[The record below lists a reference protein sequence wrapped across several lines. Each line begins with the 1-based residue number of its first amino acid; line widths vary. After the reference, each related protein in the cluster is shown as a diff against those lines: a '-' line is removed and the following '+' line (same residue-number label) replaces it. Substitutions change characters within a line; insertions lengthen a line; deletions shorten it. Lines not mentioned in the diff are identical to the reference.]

1 MHALVHSTHTHTHIS
16 LWVIECSEVNRVEV
30 CFYALVS
37 WDKLLFAPQQ
47 EPITEQNFDSYVS
60 TLTDM
65 YTNKDCFQS
74 PENKALLESINKA
87 VKGIKV
93 WGWTCTHT
101 WRKELDR
108 KARVWWGDK
117 KLWLQYNEVEK
128 QKREFRFILI
138 NGNLNMKKKN
148 YPGSTLFEE
157 KWRGPKST
165 PYCCWGLRRTKL
177 NLQSG
182 WTEKKN
188 DVTTK
193 TVSWKGSN
201 TLYVYLWSL
210 LCPYLLLEMGTVA
223 RLILFP
229 RTSTQTQRSTNALK
243 SAAPQEETTTAI

>member
-1 MHALVHSTHTHTHIS
+1 MSSRSHPWKRTWRTLSTRTRWSRNRTRLSSWSCPVSAVPSSAAWPTFVCHTWSVSLLEMHALVHSTHTHTHIS

-138 NGNLNMKKKN
+138 NGNLNMKKKKL
-148 YPGSTLFEE
+148 PREHSVWRKMTRTKIHTILLLGFEE
-157 KWRGPKST
+157 DK
-165 PYCCWGLRRTKL
+165 
-177 NLQSG
+177 
-182 WTEKKN
+182 TEPSVRM
-188 DVTTK
+188 D
-193 TVSWKGSN
+193 G
-201 TLYVYLWSL
+201 
-210 LCPYLLLEMGTVA
+210 
-223 RLILFP
+223 
-229 RTSTQTQRSTNALK
+229 
-243 SAAPQEETTTAI
+243 EEEWCYN